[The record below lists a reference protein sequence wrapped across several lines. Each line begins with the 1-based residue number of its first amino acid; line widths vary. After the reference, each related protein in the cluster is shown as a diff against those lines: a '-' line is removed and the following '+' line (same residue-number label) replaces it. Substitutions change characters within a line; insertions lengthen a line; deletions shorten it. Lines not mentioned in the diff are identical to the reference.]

1 MEADARQ
8 IEIYRRMR
16 PDQKVALACGLH
28 DFAHQRVLLYL
39 RRLHPEKT
47 EREIL
52 VEAAVRFCGESAAVL
67 REGGSGANASTCE
80 T

>member
-1 MEADARQ
+1 MGTDAKQ
-8 IEIYRRMR
+8 TDLYRRMK
-16 PDQKVALACGLH
+16 PDQKFAVACGLH

-39 RRLHPEKT
+39 RRLHPGKT

-67 REGGSGANASTCE
+67 REGHPDPRDS
-80 T
+80 